1 MLCFTRYGSLQIVLS
16 TQCYPK
22 YIGGRSTTEYRKAV
36 KPVCRLQTDIHQLK
50 SQMTKCRG
58 FMEFLHA
65 RKTHFSLW
73 EKAAVYPYNNINL
86 ENLCDDV

>member
-1 MLCFTRYGSLQIVLS
+1 MLCFTRYGCPQIVLFS
-16 TQCYPK
+16 QCYPK
-22 YIGGRSTTEYRKAV
+22 YIGGRSRKAV

-50 SQMTKCRG
+50 SWMTKHRV
-58 FMEFLHA
+58 FTEFLHA

-86 ENLCDDV
+86 QNPCDDI